1 MNTTESLT
9 VAYHT
14 LGCKVNSYETE
25 AVAELMEARGYERVS
40 FSEKADIYIINSCM
54 VTIAAEAK
62 TRQYARKPHR
72 LNADAVVV
80 VMGCLSQLKAERML
94 GIPGVR
100 IVVGTK
106 NRENIPDY
114 IEHYISDPRPLNKV
128 SRFDRDETYDTLR
141 IDDFSHHQRA
151 FLKIED
157 GCDNFCTY
165 CIIPYTRGRVRSKPR
180 RVVLGEAKD
189 LVRSGHKEIILTGIH
204 TGAYGKDLQDTSFSS
219 LLKSLSE
226 IEGLKNIRMSS
237 IEVNEL
243 TADVVD
249 VLASS
254 DKFVPHLH
262 IPLQSGSDRILKKM
276 NRHYTTEEYSSIVR
290 RIRERLGDIA
300 ITTDVIVGFP
310 SETDADFNAMVAFI
324 KKMEFQGLHVFP
336 FSPRKGTP
344 AAGMN
349 DRVDDAEKKRRVKT
363 LLALSEKMHLDYVK
377 EHAGDVH
384 RVIVE
389 RQRNGYLMGHTRDY
403 IHVRFKGD
411 ASLIG
416 SMVHV
421 RITQPSASLSEA
433 VLVK

>member
-1 MNTTESLT
+1 MNTTESHT

-25 AVAELMEARGYERVS
+25 AVAEQMEKEGYERVP

-62 TRQYARKPHR
+62 TRQYARKPYR
-72 LNADAVVV
+72 LNSDAIVV
-80 VMGCLSQLKAERML
+80 VMGCLSQLKAKRML
-94 GIPGVR
+94 KIPGVK

-106 NRENIPDY
+106 NREHIPEF
-114 IEHYISDPRPLNKV
+114 IEQYMNDPSPLNKV
-128 SRFDRDETYDTLR
+128 TGFDRDEAYDTLK
-141 IDDFSHHQRA
+141 IADFSHHQRA

-165 CIIPYTRGRVRSKPR
+165 CIIPHTRGRVRSKPLDI
-180 RVVLGEAKD
+180 VLSEARD
-189 LVRSGHKEIILTGIH
+189 LVESGHKEIILTGIH
-204 TGAYGKDLQDTSFSS
+204 TGAYGKDLPETSFSG
-219 LLKSLSE
+219 LLKKLSM
-226 IEGLKNIRMSS
+226 IEGLMNIRMSS

-243 TADVVD
+243 TDDVID

-276 NRHYTTEEYSSIVR
+276 NRRYTTEGYASIIKN
-290 RIRERLGDIA
+290 IRERLGDIA

-310 SETDADFNAMVAFI
+310 SEMDADYNTMVTFI
-324 KKMEFQGLHVFP
+324 KKMAFQGLHVFP

-344 AAGMN
+344 AAEMN
-349 DRVDDAEKKRRVKT
+349 DQVDDGEKKKRVKT
-363 LLALSEKMHLDYVK
+363 LLALSKKMHLAYVK
-377 EHAGDVH
+377 AHSGDIH
-384 RVIVE
+384 EVIVE
-389 RQRNGYLMGHTRDY
+389 RKQNDYLLGHTRDY
-403 IHVRFKGD
+403 IHVRFKGE
-411 ASLIG
+411 ASSIG
-416 SMVHV
+416 SMVRV

-433 VLVK
+433 MMVK